1 MHTPHLCWENK
12 QLWSNYKPLQ
22 LSLRAQTITHSHGH
36 ITSVEQSFIFQSHTV
51 ERRVHTHSIKNEQ
64 NLLIQLSNTNW
75 ELHPGRRKNTMHTRC
90 VHVCHQWYKIHIKYI
105 CRINTARIQDI
116 QHTLEQRPHEGV
128 EGEKGLGLL
137 WVPLTCLIGDDLENS
152 VKRYKHN
159 YISLMYART
168 ALTLSPQKTKWEERS
183 FLLSWSCYQSWKY
196 SLVSLCSDFWLG
208 RGYRKLTSWLLS
220 STQAVNRELAVG
232 LAF

>member
-1 MHTPHLCWENK
+1 M
-12 QLWSNYKPLQ
+12 
-22 LSLRAQTITHSHGH
+22 
-36 ITSVEQSFIFQSHTV
+36 SVEQSFIFQSHTV

-64 NLLIQLSNTNW
+64 KVLIQLSNTSW